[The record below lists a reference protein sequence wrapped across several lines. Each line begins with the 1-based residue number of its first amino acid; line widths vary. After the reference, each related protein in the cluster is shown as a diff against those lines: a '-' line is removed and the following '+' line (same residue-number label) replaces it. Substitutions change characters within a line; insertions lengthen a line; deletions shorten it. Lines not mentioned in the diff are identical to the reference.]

1 MRDFTS
7 VPFDADNNSAFPMFH
22 LDSSS
27 EESLSDIDSILSDES
42 TTSHQSNISDESFSI
57 NVFDDTT
64 NTIGQSA
71 MALPIQLA

>member
-1 MRDFTS
+1 MY
-7 VPFDADNNSAFPMFH
+7 H

-42 TTSHQSNISDESFSI
+42 TTSHQSNISEESFSI

-71 MALPIQLA
+71 NAFDGTMNTLV